1 MTEHST
7 QQRYRLKENQKTEI
21 NISTEEAKALILLE
35 DKLIRFSD
43 EVIYENGDTE
53 KGIFKVKIERNLNDR
68 VFVTVENA
76 IGQIVVGDVL
86 LNIEPKIGTDHF
98 LKIYDFNKNKYKD
111 LIISDTQGNAQA
123 GDIMYLI
130 LVNFLHGVEKVVNNG
145 LRKGYKQI
153 DEEIKFIKGR
163 VDVLKTTRNLLS
175 GRLGI
180 QTEYEEFTI
189 DTPMNRLI
197 KSALAKVKNIKEETD
212 INLLNYDEIVA
223 TANRLHRH
231 FEFIP
236 EYNKSDFR
244 VKIDRNTKYYEQ
256 ALVGAK
262 NILQYIGAS
271 VQYGDT
277 KASARLIKTP
287 KVVESGLRYFLN
299 QNLPNKFELENP
311 EKPSK
316 LWTKEGKLRE
326 PDLIFGTPYIATG
339 DIKYKIWSN
348 QNQENIDIS
357 DINQSV
363 TFAVLAEVKKTLVL
377 GFSNSDFNF
386 NRNTDIYDDIYI
398 FTPTWKIDID
408 PEKAAELFLKH
419 VEECLT
425 IN

>member
-1 MTEHST
+1 MTEHNT
-7 QQRYRLKENQKTEI
+7 QQIYYLKENQKTEI
-21 NISTEEAKALILLE
+21 NISNEEGKALRLLE
-35 DKLIRFSD
+35 DKLIRFSN
-43 EVIYENGDTE
+43 EVIYENEDTE
-53 KGIFKVKIERNLNDR
+53 KGIFKVKIEPGWDDAVL
-68 VFVTVENA
+68 VTVENA
-76 IGQIVVGDVL
+76 IGQIVVGDVV

-98 LKIYDFNKNKYKD
+98 LKIYDFNKYKYKD
-111 LIISDTQGNAQA
+111 LTISDTQGNAQA
-123 GDIMYLI
+123 GDIMYLV
-130 LVNFLHGVEKVVNNG
+130 LVDFLHGVEKVVNNG

-197 KSALAKVKNIKEETD
+197 KSALAKVKNIKEETN
-212 INLLNYDEIVA
+212 INLLNYEEIVV
-223 TANRLHRH
+223 TANRLYRH

-277 KASARLIKTP
+277 KASARLIKTAN
-287 KVVESGLRYFLN
+287 VVESGLRYFLN
-299 QNLPNKFELENP
+299 QNLPNKFICNS
-311 EKPSK
+311 EKPGK

-326 PDLIFGTPYIATG
+326 PDLLFGFPYIATG

-348 QNQENIDIS
+348 QNQDNIDIS

-363 TFAVLAEVKKTLVL
+363 TFAVLAEVKKALVL

-419 VEECLT
+419 VEEFL
-425 IN
+425 INN